1 MGFSREAPGQFTVSL
16 VDRALAEARNTTSAP
31 VGPGVD
37 EFVLAGLEK
46 EPSAVVAPP
55 RVAASP
61 AVLECTLERVAPAG
75 DGHCMFG
82 RVVHVAVRGD
92 TLVTDAPG
100 RTLPAPDR
108 LGPVARL
115 GRYEWAGL
123 GEVFTQGR
131 PHA

>member
-1 MGFSREAPGQFTVSL
+1 MGVSREAPGQFTVSL

-92 TLVTDAPG
+92 TLVTDAQG

-108 LGPVARL
+108 LGPMARL
-115 GRYEWAGL
+115 GRDEWAGL